1 MNFAKLFEV
10 KQFQMLYTKEFNT
23 ESEKHKHTITI
34 RVDDN
39 DLKYEIS
46 MGYKSIEARDKA
58 FEEIDI
64 EKARNN
70 LDSMRSAL
78 NF

>member
-10 KQFQMLYTKEFNT
+10 KQFQMLYTKEFNN

-34 RVDDN
+34 RVDD
-39 DLKYEIS
+39 DDTKYEIS
-46 MGYKSIEARDKA
+46 MGYKSIESRDTA
-58 FEEIDI
+58 FEEIDV
-64 EKARNN
+64 EKARHN
-70 LDSMRSAL
+70 LESMRKSL

>member
-46 MGYKSIEARDKA
+46 MGYKSIDARDKA
-58 FEEIDI
+58 FEEVEI
-64 EKARNN
+64 ETARHN
-70 LDSMRSAL
+70 LESMRKSL